1 MYQYVYTKFESM
13 LVISTREFRQN
24 LKKYLDL
31 IDKNERVII
40 QRGKDKVYEISNEVK
55 NDRFFDDPAVQE
67 RLAKSI
73 RSYSEGKTVKLSDD
87 QLKDLLGI

>member
-1 MYQYVYTKFESM
+1 MI
-13 LVISTREFRQN
+13 VISTREFRQN
-24 LKKYLDL
+24 IKKYLDL

-40 QRGKDKVYEISNEVK
+40 QRGKGKVYEISNEVK
-55 NDRFFDDPAVQE
+55 NDRFFDDPIVQE

-73 RSYSEGKTVKLSDD
+73 QSYNEGRTVKLSDE

>member
-1 MYQYVYTKFESM
+1 M

-40 QRGKDKVYEISNEVK
+40 QRGKNKVYEISSEVK
-55 NDRFFDDPAVQE
+55 NDRFFDDPLVQE

-73 RSYSEGKTVKLSDD
+73 QSYSEGKTVNLSDD
-87 QLKDLLGI
+87 QLKGLLGI

>member
-1 MYQYVYTKFESM
+1 M

-40 QRGKDKVYEISNEVK
+40 QRGKGKVYEISNEIK
-55 NDRFFDDPAVQE
+55 NDRFFDNPVVQE

-73 RSYSEGKTVKLSDD
+73 QSYSEGKTVKLSDE
-87 QLKDLLGI
+87 QLKELLGM

>member
-1 MYQYVYTKFESM
+1 M

-40 QRGKDKVYEISNEVK
+40 QRGKDKVYEISNEIK
-55 NDRFFDDPAVQE
+55 NDRFFDNPVVQE

-73 RSYSEGKTVKLSDD
+73 QSYSEGKTVKLSDE